1 MERLAMVAGPQAG
14 ATSIVCGICGI
25 ARAEGAVDMEL
36 IGAMSQTLR
45 HRGPDDQG
53 VWSSLDGRIGLG
65 HRRLSIIDLSAAGH
79 QPMQDASGRLRIS
92 FNGEIYNYLELR
104 EELRRLG
111 HAFHT
116 ATDTEVILEA
126 YREWGLDAVKKL
138 NGMFAFAL
146 YDLDRRRLFLARD
159 RAGEKPLFYRHSR
172 GVFSFGSELKAL
184 MQDPAFDRV
193 IDPLA
198 LNQYL
203 AFGYI
208 PGDSCIFKGVRK
220 LTQGCGMTYDLD
232 GDAVKVW
239 PYWTLPPPMNG
250 QAPAAEE
257 ELLEELERLLLDSV
271 RMRLIADVPVGI
283 MLSGGVDSSLV
294 TAMAARVS
302 SKPVHTFNIS
312 FPGHGVSDESPFA
325 RMVARHFGTD
335 HVELAAEPTT
345 VDLLPALARQYDE
358 PMADSSMVPTYL
370 VSRLI
375 RGDATVALG
384 GDGGDELFG
393 GYHHYEWV
401 RRQDLVRRMI
411 PAPLRR
417 VASAFGRSLPAG
429 VRGRNYLASSGREID
444 WSIANANVYFDVQAR
459 RRLLA
464 SSGVPVDDSA
474 EMQKAT
480 LTIGHSAVQRA
491 MAMDFRSYLVD
502 DILVKVDRASMLT
515 SLEVRAPLLDH
526 RIIDFAYGRVPDSMR
541 AWRGQRKV
549 LLRKLAYKL
558 LPPELDVT
566 RKQGFSIPLGEW
578 FRGDWGR
585 YMCDVLLESEGSFF
599 DKRAIQ
605 SLISRQEL
613 GLATTHLLFALTIF
627 ELWRREYR
635 PSL

>member
-1 MERLAMVAGPQAG
+1 M
-14 ATSIVCGICGI
+14 CGICGI
-25 ARAEGAVDMEL
+25 ARTEGLVDMEL
-36 IGAMSQTLR
+36 IASMAQALR

-53 VWSSLDGRIGLG
+53 TWSSADGRVGLG

-104 EELRRLG
+104 EELQRLG
-111 HAFHT
+111 HAFGT
-116 ATDTEVILEA
+116 ATDTEVILGA
-126 YREWGLDAVKKL
+126 YREWGLEAVKKL

-159 RAGEKPLFYRHSR
+159 RAGEKPLFYRHER
-172 GVFSFGSELKAL
+172 GIFVFGSELKAL
-184 MQDPAFDRV
+184 MRDPQFDRV
-193 IDPLA
+193 IDPFA
-198 LNQYL
+198 INQYL

-208 PGDSCIFKGVRK
+208 PVDSCIFKGVHK
-220 LTQGCGMTYDLD
+220 LPQGCAMTYDLD
-232 GDAVKVW
+232 GDGVKVW
-239 PYWTLPPPMNG
+239 PYWTLPQPANG
-250 QAPAAEE
+250 QPPGEE
-257 ELLEELERLLLDSV
+257 ELLEEMERLLLDSV

-302 SKPVHTFNIS
+302 SKPVRTFNIS
-312 FPGHGVSDESPFA
+312 FPGHGVADEAPFA
-325 RMVARHFGTD
+325 RMVAKHFGTD
-335 HVELAAEPTT
+335 HVELAAEPAT
-345 VDLLPALARQYDE
+345 VELLPTLARQFDE

-375 RGDATVALG
+375 RNDATVALG

-393 GYHHYEWV
+393 GYFHYEWV

-417 VASAFGRSLPAG
+417 VASAFGRALPVG
-429 VRGRNYLASSGREID
+429 VRGRNYLVSSARDID
-444 WSIANANVYFDVQAR
+444 WSIAHANVYFDVQTR

-464 SSGVPVDDSA
+464 PSGLSVDESP
-474 EMQKAT
+474 ELQKAT
-480 LTIGHSAVQRA
+480 LSIGRTAVQRA

-515 SLEVRAPLLDH
+515 SLEVRAPLLDP
-526 RIIDFAYGRVPDSMR
+526 RIIEFAYGRVPDSLR

-549 LLRKLAYKL
+549 LLRKLARRV
-558 LPPELDVT
+558 LPPELDIT

-585 YMCDVLLESEGSFF
+585 YMRDVLLKSDDSFF
-599 DKRAIQ
+599 DSRAVK
-605 SLISRQEL
+605 SLISGQEV
-613 GLATTHLLFALTIF
+613 GLVNTHRLFALTIF

-635 PSL
+635 PSF

>member
-1 MERLAMVAGPQAG
+1 M
-14 ATSIVCGICGI
+14 CGICGI
-25 ARAEGAVDMEL
+25 ARSGGNVDAEL
-36 IGAMSQTLR
+36 IASMAQTLR

-53 VWSSLDGRIGLG
+53 VWISSDRRVGLG
-65 HRRLSIIDLSAAGH
+65 HRRLAIIDLSAAGH
-79 QPMQDASGRLRIS
+79 QPMQDASGSLWIS

-104 EELRRLG
+104 DELALLG

-146 YDLDRRRLFLARD
+146 YDAGRRRLFLARD
-159 RAGEKPLFYRHSR
+159 RAGEKPLFYRHAR
-172 GVFSFGSELKAL
+172 GSLLFGSELKA
-184 MQDPAFDRV
+184 MMKDPEFDRV

-208 PGDSCIFKGVRK
+208 PSDSCIFKGVRK
-220 LTQGCGMTYDLD
+220 LPQGCAMTYDLD
-232 GDAVKVW
+232 GDAMKVW
-239 PYWTLPPPMNG
+239 PYWTLPPPVNG
-250 QAPAAEE
+250 QPAVEE

-302 SKPVHTFNIS
+302 SKPVRTFNIS
-312 FPGHGVSDESPFA
+312 FPGHGAADESPFA
-325 RMVARHFGTD
+325 RMVAKHFGTD
-335 HVELAAEPTT
+335 HVELAAEAAT

-358 PMADSSMVPTYL
+358 PIADSSMVPTYL

-375 RGDATVALG
+375 RSDATVALG

-393 GYHHYEWV
+393 GYFHYEWV
-401 RRQDLVRRMI
+401 RRQDLVRRLI

-417 VASAFGRSLPAG
+417 VVSAFGRALPEG
-429 VRGRNYLASSGREID
+429 FRGRNYLASSARDID
-444 WSIANANVYFDVQAR
+444 WSIAHANVYFDVQAR
-459 RRLLA
+459 RQLLA
-464 SSGVPVDDSA
+464 PSGLAVDDTP
-474 EMQKAT
+474 ELQKST
-480 LTIGHSAVQRA
+480 LSVGHTAVQRA

-515 SLEVRAPLLDH
+515 SLEVRAPLLDP
-526 RIIDFAYGRVPDSMR
+526 RIIEFAYGRVPDSMR

-549 LLRKLAYKL
+549 LLRKLAARV
-558 LPPELDVT
+558 LPPELDLT

-578 FRGDWGR
+578 FRGDWGK
-585 YMCDVLLESEGSFF
+585 YMRDVLLESGGSFF
-599 DKRAIQ
+599 DKRAIR
-605 SLISRQEL
+605 SLISGQEI
-613 GLATTHLLFALTIF
+613 GLVNSHRLFSLTIF
-627 ELWRREYR
+627 ELWRREYE